1 MFSDWSLLEQ
11 VGCGVFVLLFGIAV
25 VKLIQVGSR
34 INKKGGGSGR

>member
-11 VGCGVFVLLFGIAV
+11 VGCGVLIVVFGVAI
-25 VKLIQVGSR
+25 VKLISVGSK